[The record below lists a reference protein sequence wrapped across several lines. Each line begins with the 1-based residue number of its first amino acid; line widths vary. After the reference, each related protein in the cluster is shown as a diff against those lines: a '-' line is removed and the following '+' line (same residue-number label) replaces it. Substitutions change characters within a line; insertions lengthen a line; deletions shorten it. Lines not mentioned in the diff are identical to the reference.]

1 MHLKNIFSLN
11 LYIYDSK
18 NVRIYFFMHTGCLR
32 GRCSDL
38 LDECKDLSSEEI
50 TADAGSPGKDRQ
62 TTRRPH
68 TSTMMY
74 TQGGKGKNSGG
85 SCPGSLEDCVA
96 LCPSEVGF
104 PKNSY
109 ISSSQNQRIIPQLC
123 IFSTF
128 SKMPKIAVG
137 RTFLPKLH

>member
-1 MHLKNIFSLN
+1 
-11 LYIYDSK
+11 
-18 NVRIYFFMHTGCLR
+18 MHTGCLR

-74 TQGGKGKNSGG
+74 TQGGRGKDSGG

-96 LCPSEVGF
+96 LCPSEVGV
-104 PKNSY
+104 PKNPY
-109 ISSSQNQRIIPQLC
+109 FFFISEQGCHEYSNYSNY
-123 IFSTF
+123 SNN
-128 SKMPKIAVG
+128 
-137 RTFLPKLH
+137 KL